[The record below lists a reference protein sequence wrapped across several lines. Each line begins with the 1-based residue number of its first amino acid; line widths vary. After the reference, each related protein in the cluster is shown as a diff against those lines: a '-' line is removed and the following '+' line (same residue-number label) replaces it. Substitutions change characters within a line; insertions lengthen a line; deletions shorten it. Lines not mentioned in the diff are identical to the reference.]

1 VYKVNTVLLPLGLPD
16 YTVAMAFSTPA
27 EFAFILNRRLERLM
41 PILTPSGIVMGFL
54 FSPVFIHLRP
64 LVPWLFALM
73 TLSGALKLR
82 VQELLMAVR
91 KPAPILYFML
101 VARVVIP
108 LLVFS
113 TCSLIFDA
121 DTLSGYALLFAAPTA
136 VSGFIWVSIYH
147 GDRALALAI
156 VLLDTLLAPLVVP
169 GTVSL
174 LLGTQVALDMSG
186 MATSL
191 ALMVLVPTV
200 LGVGANELS
209 NGKLPP
215 RVSPYLNVVAK
226 LCLVLVIAA
235 NASPVASQIQ
245 LDNPQVY
252 LIAALCIAFSAFAYV
267 GAKLI
272 GKFGRLPREKRVTLF
287 FTIGLRNISAATT
300 IAIQFFP
307 AAAALPCLLGIV
319 FQQVL
324 AALMGKALM
333 GQDERADPDA

>member
-1 VYKVNTVLLPLGLPD
+1 MV
-16 YTVAMAFSTPA
+16 FSTSA
-27 EFAFILNRRLERLM
+27 DFASVLNRRLERLM

-82 VQELLMAVR
+82 ARELLAAIR
-91 KPAPILYFML
+91 KPAPILYFL
-101 VARVVIP
+101 LAAHVIIP
-108 LLVFS
+108 LVVFS
-113 TCSLIFDA
+113 ICSLLFDA
-121 DTLSGYALLFAAPTA
+121 DTLSGYALLFAVPTA

-147 GDRALALAI
+147 GDGALALAI
-156 VLLDTLLAPLVVP
+156 VLLDTLLAPLVAP
-169 GTVSL
+169 ATVSL
-174 LLGTQVALDMSG
+174 LLRTQVALDISG

-191 ALMVLVPTV
+191 VLMVLVPTV
-200 LGVGANELS
+200 LGVGANEVS
-209 NGKLPP
+209 GGKLSPI
-215 RVSPYLNVVAK
+215 VSPYLNVVAK

-252 LIAALCIAFSAFAYV
+252 LIAALCIGFGAFAYIC
-267 GAKLI
+267 AKLI
-272 GKFGRLPREKRVTLF
+272 GVLGRLSREKRVTLF
-287 FTIGLRNISAATT
+287 FVIGLRNISAATT

-307 AAAALPCLLGIV
+307 AAASLPCLLGIV

-324 AALMGKALM
+324 AALMGKALI
-333 GQDERADPDA
+333 GRDERAGADT

>member
-1 VYKVNTVLLPLGLPD
+1 MT
-16 YTVAMAFSTPA
+16 FSTSA
-27 EFAFILNRRLERLM
+27 EFAFVLNRRLERLM
-41 PILTPSGIVMGFL
+41 PILTPSGIMMGFL
-54 FSPVFIHLRP
+54 LSSVFIHLRP

-73 TLSGALKLR
+73 TFSGALKLR
-82 VQELLMAVR
+82 VRELVVAVR

-101 VARVVIP
+101 AAHVIIP
-108 LLVFS
+108 LVVFS
-113 TCSLIFDA
+113 ICSLIFDA
-121 DTLSGYALLFAAPTA
+121 DTLSGYALLFAVPTA

-169 GTVSL
+169 GAVSL
-174 LLGTQVALDMSG
+174 LLGTQVTLDMSG

-200 LGVGANELS
+200 LGVGLNEAS
-209 NGKLPP
+209 NGKVTPI
-215 RVSPYLNVVAK
+215 VSPYLNVAAK

-252 LIAALCIAFSAFAYV
+252 LIAALCIAFGAFAYIC
-267 GAKLI
+267 AKLI
-272 GKFGRLPREKRVTLF
+272 GIFARLSREKRVTLF
-287 FTIGLRNISAATT
+287 FAIGLRNISAATT

-307 AAAALPCLLGIV
+307 VAASLPCLLGIV

-333 GQDERADPDA
+333 GQDESADGDT

>member
-1 VYKVNTVLLPLGLPD
+1 
-16 YTVAMAFSTPA
+16 
-27 EFAFILNRRLERLM
+27 
-41 PILTPSGIVMGFL
+41 MGFL

-82 VQELLMAVR
+82 ARELLAAVR
-91 KPAPILYFML
+91 KPAPILYFL
-101 VARVVIP
+101 LAAHVIIP
-108 LLVFS
+108 LIVFS
-113 TCSLIFDA
+113 ICSLVFDA
-121 DTLSGYALLFAAPTA
+121 DTLSGYALLFSVPTA

-147 GDRALALAI
+147 GDGALALAI

-186 MATSL
+186 MAISL
-191 ALMVLVPTV
+191 VFMVLVPTV
-200 LGVGANELS
+200 IGVGANEAS
-209 NGKLPP
+209 GGKLPP
-215 RVSPYLNVVAK
+215 IVSPYLNVVAK

-235 NASPVASQIQ
+235 NASPVAPQIQ
-245 LDNPQVY
+245 LDDPQVY
-252 LIAALCIAFSAFAYV
+252 LIAALCVGFGAFGYV
-267 GAKLI
+267 CAKLI
-272 GKFGRLPREKRVTLF
+272 GILGRLPREKRVTLF
-287 FTIGLRNISAATT
+287 FVIGLRNISAATT

-324 AALMGKALM
+324 AAIMGKALM
-333 GQDERADPDA
+333 GRDGL